1 MQHISNQLEQITQS
15 LESRQ
20 EPSGQ
25 VMNLQKNSVLNY
37 EENILKVKY
46 ASPVVIRLD
55 ADKLAKEVKAL
66 IIKMNIITGW
76 TYPDD
81 KLYQAIL
88 EDQLRKKLQE
98 DYPDMNFTEME
109 YAFRHFGTV
118 VKDWGKSINLSLID
132 EVLITYKQSRI
143 EVSNKEERTVKPP
156 EQVLLTDQQL
166 DDLHRGDIEAFYQR
180 CRNGWIPEKMPE
192 YFHRILVKDGLIKDG
207 ESLTHF
213 FVERLGRGFGN
224 IYRKQP

>member
-1 MQHISNQLEQITQS
+1 
-15 LESRQ
+15 
-20 EPSGQ
+20 
-25 VMNLQKNSVLNY
+25 MNLQKSSALNY
-37 EENILKVKY
+37 EETILKVKY
-46 ASPVVIRLD
+46 AAPVVSRLD
-55 ADKLAKEVKAL
+55 PDKLAKEVKAL

-81 KLYQAIL
+81 NLYQAIL
-88 EDQLRKKLQE
+88 EDQLRKKLTE

-156 EQVLLTDQQL
+156 EQVIYTDEQL
-166 DDLHRGDIEAFYQR
+166 DDLHRGDVENFYQLIK
-180 CRNGWIPEKMPE
+180 NGKMTCHLPD
-192 YFHRILVKDGLIKDG
+192 YFKPILVKDGLMKEEDSIT
-207 ESLTHF
+207 EF
-213 FVERLGRGFGN
+213 FVERLGKGIEN
-224 IYRKQP
+224 IYVK